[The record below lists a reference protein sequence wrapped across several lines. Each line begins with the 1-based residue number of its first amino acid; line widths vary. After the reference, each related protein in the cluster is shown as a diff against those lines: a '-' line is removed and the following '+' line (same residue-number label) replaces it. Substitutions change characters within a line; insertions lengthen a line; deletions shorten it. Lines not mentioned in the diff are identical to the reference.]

1 MPSIFSVLMREIPG
15 IQRDAPIYVAGHRGL
30 VGSAIVRALTSHGYT
45 NLICRTHSEL
55 DLIDAVATTAFFERE
70 KPEYVFLAAA
80 KVGGIMA
87 NMTYPADFIYQNLV
101 LQSNVIHAAYR
112 TRVRKLL
119 FLASSSIYSR
129 HAPQPFKE
137 EYFLGGP
144 LEETTEPY
152 AIAKIAGI
160 ATCQAYNKQYN
171 THFLSVI
178 PANLYGPNDKFGLD
192 NSHVIPGLIRRFHDA
207 KISQAKSV
215 SLWGTGTARREFLYI
230 DDLAD
235 ACLFLMDHYNDSE
248 IINVGT
254 GEEVSIQEL
263 AELVKETVG
272 FHGSIVWDAT
282 KPNGTPRKVG
292 NIGRISKL
300 GWKASTKLHE
310 GLRLTYEWY
319 LKHQRCAVVKD
330 GK

>member
-1 MPSIFSVLMREIPG
+1 MRGTSSKP
-15 IQRDAPIYVAGHRGL
+15 RNAPIYVAGHRGL
-30 VGSAIVRALTSHGYT
+30 VGSAIVRMLTSRGYT

-87 NMTYPADFIYQNLV
+87 NITYPADFIYQNLI
-101 LQSNVIHAAYR
+101 LQSNVIHIAYR
-112 TRVRKLL
+112 ARVRKLL

-129 HAPQPFKE
+129 HASQPFKE
-137 EYFLGGP
+137 EYFLSGH

-160 ATCQAYNKQYN
+160 ATCQAYNRQYG

-178 PANLYGPNDKFGLD
+178 PTNLYGPNDKFNLD

-207 KISQAKSV
+207 KISQARSV

-235 ACLFLMDHYNDSE
+235 ACLFLMDHYDDSE

-254 GEEVSIQEL
+254 GEDVSIQEL
-263 AELVKETVG
+263 AELVQETVG
-272 FHGSIVWDAT
+272 FQGSIFWDVT
-282 KPNGTPRKVG
+282 KPDGTPRKVG
-292 NIGRISKL
+292 NIARITKL
-300 GWKASTKLHE
+300 GWKANTKLKD
-310 GLRLTYEWY
+310 GIRLTYAWY
-319 LKHQRCAVVKD
+319 LRHHHAGILK
-330 GK
+330 

>member
-1 MPSIFSVLMREIPG
+1 MPDIPR
-15 IQRDAPIYVAGHRGL
+15 IQKDAPIYVAGHRGL

-45 NLICRTHSEL
+45 NLILRTHDEL

-87 NMTYPADFIYQNLV
+87 NATYPADFIYQNLV

-129 HAPQPFKE
+129 HAIQPFKE
-137 EYFLGGP
+137 EYFLDSP

-152 AIAKIAGI
+152 AVAKIAGI
-160 ATCQAYNKQYN
+160 ATCQAYNKQYG
-171 THFLSVI
+171 THFFSAI
-178 PANLYGPNDKFGLD
+178 PANLYGPNDKFDLD

-207 KISQAKSV
+207 KMSQGKFV
-215 SLWGTGTARREFLYI
+215 SLWGTGAARREFLYI

-235 ACLFLMDHYNDSE
+235 ACLFLMDQYDDSE

-254 GEEVSIQEL
+254 GEDVSIQEL

-282 KPNGTPRKVG
+282 KPDGAQKKVMDVT
-292 NIGRISKL
+292 RITKL
-300 GWKASTKLHE
+300 GWKARTQLRD
-310 GLRLTYEWY
+310 GIRLTYAWY
-319 LKHQRCAVVKD
+319 LKHLNA
-330 GK
+330 